1 MGAFDTS
8 GYNQQNV
15 GLLWIYFFGTT
26 FITNIMIL
34 NMLIAIMGQT
44 YETVSESRERNTLIM
59 STNI

>member
-8 GYNQQNV
+8 GFNQKNE

-34 NMLIAIMGQT
+34 NMLIAIMGKT
-44 YETVSESRERNTLIM
+44 HETVSEHMERNTLIM
-59 STNI
+59 RTNI